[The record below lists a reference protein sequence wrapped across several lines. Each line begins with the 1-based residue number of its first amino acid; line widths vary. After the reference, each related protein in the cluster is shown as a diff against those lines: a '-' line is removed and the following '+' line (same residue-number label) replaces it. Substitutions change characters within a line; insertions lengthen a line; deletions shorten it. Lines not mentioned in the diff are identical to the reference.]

1 MKEKISYFV
10 AAFVVYFITGALF
23 YYFLLENLDWK
34 YVISWAVLMTILDFL
49 VLRNISKW
57 FKAKIKTR

>member
-10 AAFVVYFITGALF
+10 AAFVVYLITGALF

-34 YVISWAVLMTILDFL
+34 YVISWAVLMTVLDFL